1 MPCNIRA
8 TARSEIG
15 CPVLVNAAARLRV
28 DLVVHTS
35 NDIGSPRVAGS
46 TNALSATV
54 NSGSVSASFLRP
66 PPGARTRTDG
76 AATPST
82 SRTPRAM
89 VSGCTPVA
97 CATALIPPRPSC
109 AASTPRVDSSKRSA
123 WTGSLPHSRRSVWL
137 RVSSRMIRV
146 RGSLCR
152 MELTMAIRKAITR
165 AQAVKYRSESRTGK
179 SDILDAVCEMT
190 GFNRDYARRALRTAL
205 TPRVVKPRAPRAPK
219 YDGKVVA
226 ALEKCWAVLNA
237 PAGKRLAPMLA
248 ELVPLLRRH
257 RELDLDDATALLLV
271 GMSPATIDRRLV
283 AARSKLLVRGR
294 SHTKPGSMLKSRF
307 EMRTW
312 ADHDEKTPGFVEIDL
327 VGHEGGNPRGKFCFT
342 LTVTDIATGWTE
354 NRTVASKA
362 QAHVFAALTDVVEHL
377 PFPVK
382 GIDSDNGSE
391 FINDQQLRY
400 CQNKKLK
407 FTRSRSGNKNDGAHV
422 EQKNWTTVR
431 QLVGYLRYDT
441 EAELLLLNRIW
452 VLQSL
457 LGNHFYPQQKLT
469 SKVRDGAKITKRYD
483 SAQAPY
489 ARTTAHPDVKPLP
502 RRRLVAQHASFNPAA
517 VQRQIQALCDQ
528 LLTLATAKNQPTAKP
543 TIAGTAATRTF
554 PDEATKRG
562 SRTY

>member
-1 MPCNIRA
+1 
-8 TARSEIG
+8 
-15 CPVLVNAAARLRV
+15 
-28 DLVVHTS
+28 
-35 NDIGSPRVAGS
+35 
-46 TNALSATV
+46 
-54 NSGSVSASFLRP
+54 
-66 PPGARTRTDG
+66 
-76 AATPST
+76 
-82 SRTPRAM
+82 
-89 VSGCTPVA
+89 
-97 CATALIPPRPSC
+97 
-109 AASTPRVDSSKRSA
+109 
-123 WTGSLPHSRRSVWL
+123 
-137 RVSSRMIRV
+137 
-146 RGSLCR
+146 

-179 SDILDAVCEMT
+179 SNILDAVCEMT

-294 SHTKPGSMLKSRF
+294 SHTKPGSMLKSRI

-391 FINDQQLRY
+391 FINDQLLRY